1 MYTSGYAHIYKRNA
15 DLRLWAPW
23 PPPSYRGAGTWL
35 IGCSHHPCFKK
46 NNVNLVKFSK
56 FSKFSQFSQFIPW
69 LLVNIPCG
77 AMKKCCRTIYTIPNA
92 QFIQFTL
99 GKAHVDSS
107 PLRNFNTKS
116 LLPFAEQF
124 SSVNSV
130 PKNPNLAFHELI
142 DVAINFHPQH
152 YPPHHRHRYHHYQ
165 PGWPRQELDQ
175 AVQDSLQVKPK
186 PEKKIIIKFVAI

>member
-1 MYTSGYAHIYKRNA
+1 MIACENSFEKG
-15 DLRLWAPW
+15 
-23 PPPSYRGAGTWL
+23 
-35 IGCSHHPCFKK
+35 F
-46 NNVNLVKFSK
+46 V
-56 FSKFSQFSQFIPW
+56 
-69 LLVNIPCG
+69 
-77 AMKKCCRTIYTIPNA
+77 A

-152 YPPHHRHRYHHYQ
+152 YPPHHRHRYHHFQ
-165 PGWPRQELDQ
+165 PGRPRQELDQ

-186 PEKKIIIKFVAI
+186 PEKTKLFLNSLQSRCGNSIVSNSSRSED

>member
-1 MYTSGYAHIYKRNA
+1 MIACEHP
-15 DLRLWAPW
+15 LWCNEK
-23 PPPSYRGAGTWL
+23 S
-35 IGCSHHPCFKK
+35 
-46 NNVNLVKFSK
+46 VV
-56 FSKFSQFSQFIPW
+56 
-69 LLVNIPCG
+69 
-77 AMKKCCRTIYTIPNA
+77 A

-107 PLRNFNTKS
+107 PLRNFNTKG

-142 DVAINFHPQH
+142 DVAIFLHPQH
-152 YPPHHRHRYHHYQ
+152 YPPHHRLRYHQHYQ

-186 PEKKIIIKFVAI
+186 PEKNKLLSNSLQSRYGNSIISN